1 MCAATLNLVEY
12 YHNIYYDI
20 KINSTTIGENFRL
33 SLRKPILIMVISQ
46 NNSTKSEIENFLKQN
61 PDIIS
66 IDVLIPTFSGHLRGK
81 RIPIRDADKIIKGG
95 VQLPSSI
102 PLLDLSGANC
112 FHLPEGGED
121 GDPDFRVMPVAGTIC
136 RVPWVEEPRAQILGY
151 QTMRHGM
158 PFYGDPRRLLN
169 REVRRFRAMGLKP
182 IMAFEF
188 EFYLCKS
195 DLGADGAP
203 ILASEEED
211 EIEQNDIQ
219 CLGMQE
225 LEAFDTVLNEVNE
238 ALETQGMEPCST
250 SKEYAPCQY
259 EVNLSYYEDPLV
271 LCDQA
276 MMYRRAIKAIARK
289 HGLEATFMAKPFG
302 EWAGSG
308 LHTHL
313 SILDENGKNIFEEGI
328 DDEGEPKVN
337 DNLLHA
343 IGGSMKYTK
352 DFMML
357 LAPNANSYRRYSK
370 ATAYSPVNSAWN
382 VNDRSVAYRV
392 PLSDAR
398 NTRLEHRVAG
408 ADANPYFVAT
418 AILASVRKGLMDKIT
433 PPERAERGTGFDYPP
448 KFPTR
453 WLEAILAFKKSA
465 FAKEVFGKMMH
476 EKLHLFHLSEFDAY
490 ESSMQ
495 PSDFTRYFRHC

>member
-1 MCAATLNLVEY
+1 MPLN
-12 YHNIYYDI
+12 
-20 KINSTTIGENFRL
+20 F
-33 SLRKPILIMVISQ
+33 IMVINQSQ
-46 NNSTKSEIENFLKQN
+46 KVKNEIDNFIKQN
-61 PDIIS
+61 PDILS

-81 RIPIRDADKIIKGG
+81 RIPVRDADKVSKGG

-112 FHLPEGGED
+112 IHLPEGDSD
-121 GDPDFRVMPVAGTIC
+121 GDPDFRVMPISGTIC
-136 RVPWVEEPRAQILGY
+136 RVPWVEEPRAQVLGY
-151 QTMRHGM
+151 QTQRHGM
-158 PFYGDPRRLLN
+158 PFYGDPRRLLY

-188 EFYLCKS
+188 EFYLCKV
-195 DLGADGAP
+195 DLGADGMP

-225 LEAFDTVLNEVNE
+225 LEAFDAVLNEINVS
-238 ALETQGMEPCST
+238 LETQGMEPCST

-259 EVNLSYYEDPLV
+259 EVNLSHYDDPLV

-289 HGLEATFMAKPFG
+289 HNLEATFMAKPFG

-313 SILDENGKNIFEEGI
+313 SILDEDGKNIFEEGI
-328 DDEGEPKVN
+328 DDEGEPIVN
-337 DNLLHA
+337 DNLRHA
-343 IGGSMKYTK
+343 IGGAMKYTK

-357 LAPNANSYRRYSK
+357 LAPNANSYRRFAK
-370 ATAYSPVNSAWN
+370 KTAYSPVNSAWN
-382 VNDRSVAYRV
+382 VNDRSVAFRV
-392 PLSDAR
+392 PLSDAK
-398 NTRLEHRVAG
+398 NTRLEYRVAG
-408 ADANPYFVAT
+408 ADANPYFVA
-418 AILASVRKGLMDKIT
+418 AAVLASVRKGFLDKVE
-433 PPERAERGTGFDYPP
+433 PPERADRGCGFDHPP

-453 WLEAILAFKKSA
+453 WFEAISAFKKSS
-465 FAKEVFGKMMH
+465 FAKEVFGKKMH
-476 EKLHLFHLSEFDAY
+476 EKLYLFHLSEFDAVDGQV
-490 ESSMQ
+490 Q